1 MMELLSKKYTL
12 NEINDISFIGF
23 ECVLNDETLLLIEE
37 INNKVGSPSYIK
49 TPIFNKRIK
58 KNQNNCLGLIKINNN
73 AMNQK
78 KKIKE
83 ILNDDDWD
91 LLSSFEVTKI
101 EKKEGIDTEII
112 DIRSLLNMLTES
124 NFSNKYDSIILIL
137 DKLTVFS
144 LEEKNKMY
152 NVIIDITSGN
162 SFYSEIYA
170 RLFSKIAEKYKILND
185 LLTDRIKIY
194 LTNFEFVEN
203 VNKNESY
210 DEICKKNKENDK
222 SEAFSLFLVNLEKY
236 NVIKKEVIID
246 IIEQLLQKLLFYL
259 KNSLYKSMV
268 DKIIENLFILY
279 KKDWVENISIK
290 INEKDK
296 IKTKIIELINGIVEN
311 IKINIY
317 PGISNK
323 SKSYFKLID
332 ILEK

>member
-1 MMELLSKKYTL
+1 MELLSKKYTL

-23 ECVLNDETLLLIEE
+23 ECVLNDETLSLIEE
-37 INNKVGSPSYIK
+37 INNKVGSPNYIK

-58 KNQNNCLGLIKINNN
+58 KNINDGIGFLKKNDG
-73 AMNQK
+73 MNQK

-83 ILNDDDWD
+83 IINDDDWD

-101 EKKEGIDTEII
+101 EKKEGIDTEIV

-124 NFSNKYDSIILIL
+124 NFSNKYDSIIIIL
-137 DKLTVFS
+137 DKLNIFS

-170 RLFSKIAEKYKILND
+170 KLFSKIVEKYKIINELFFE
-185 LLTDRIKIY
+185 RIKLY
-194 LTNFEFVEN
+194 LNNFEFVEN
-203 VNKNESY
+203 VNNESY
-210 DEICKKNKENDK
+210 DELCKKNKENDK

-236 NVIKKEVIID
+236 NVIEKEVIIN
-246 IIEQLLQKLLFYL
+246 IIDNLLKKLLFYL

-279 KKDWVENISIK
+279 KKEWIENIFIK
-290 INEKDK
+290 INDKDK
-296 IKTKIIELINGIVEN
+296 VKTKIIDLINGIVEN
-311 IKINIY
+311 IKVNIY

-332 ILEK
+332 TLEK

>member
-23 ECVLNDETLLLIEE
+23 ECVLNDETLSLIEE
-37 INNKVGSPSYIK
+37 INNKVGSPNYIK

-58 KNQNNCLGLIKINNN
+58 KSINDGIGFLKKNDG
-73 AMNQK
+73 MNQK

-83 ILNDDDWD
+83 IINDDDWD

-101 EKKEGIDTEII
+101 EKKEGIDTEIV

-124 NFSNKYDSIILIL
+124 NFSNKYDSIIIIL
-137 DKLTVFS
+137 DKLNIFS

-170 RLFSKIAEKYKILND
+170 KLFSKIVEKYKIINELFFE
-185 LLTDRIKIY
+185 RIKLY
-194 LTNFEFVEN
+194 LNNFEFVEN
-203 VNKNESY
+203 VNNESY
-210 DEICKKNKENDK
+210 DELCKKNKENDK

-236 NVIKKEVIID
+236 NVIEKEVIIN
-246 IIEQLLQKLLFYL
+246 IIDNLLKKLLFYL

-279 KKDWVENISIK
+279 KKEWLENIFIK
-290 INEKDK
+290 INDKDK
-296 IKTKIIELINGIVEN
+296 AKTKIIDLINGIVEN
-311 IKINIY
+311 IKVNIY

-332 ILEK
+332 TLEK

>member
-23 ECVLNDETLLLIEE
+23 ECVLNNETLSLIEE
-37 INNKVGSPSYIK
+37 INNKVGSPNYIK

-58 KNQNNCLGLIKINNN
+58 KNLNDGIGFLKKNNDG
-73 AMNQK
+73 MNQK

-83 ILNDDDWD
+83 IINDDDWD

-101 EKKEGIDTEII
+101 EKKEGIDTEIV
-112 DIRSLLNMLTES
+112 DIRSLLNMLTEN
-124 NFSNKYDSIILIL
+124 NFNNKYDSIIIIL
-137 DKLTVFS
+137 DKLNIFS
-144 LEEKNKMY
+144 LEENNKMY

-170 RLFSKIAEKYKILND
+170 KLFSKIVEKYKIINKLFFE
-185 LLTDRIKIY
+185 RIKLY
-194 LTNFEFVEN
+194 LNNFEFVEN
-203 VNKNESY
+203 VNNESY

-236 NVIKKEVIID
+236 NVIEKELIID
-246 IIEQLLQKLLFYL
+246 IIEQLFKKLLFYL

-279 KKDWVENISIK
+279 KKEWVENISIK

-296 IKTKIIELINGIVEN
+296 IKTKIIELINGIIEN

>member
-23 ECVLNDETLLLIEE
+23 ECVLNDETLSLIEE
-37 INNKVGSPSYIK
+37 INNKVGSPNYIK

-58 KNQNNCLGLIKINNN
+58 KNINDGIGFLKKNDG
-73 AMNQK
+73 MNQK

-83 ILNDDDWD
+83 IINDDDWD

-101 EKKEGIDTEII
+101 EKKEGIDTEIV

-124 NFSNKYDSIILIL
+124 NFSNKYDSIIIIL
-137 DKLTVFS
+137 DKLNIFS

-170 RLFSKIAEKYKILND
+170 KLFSKIVEKYKIINELFFE
-185 LLTDRIKIY
+185 RIKLY
-194 LTNFEFVEN
+194 LNNFEFVEN
-203 VNKNESY
+203 VNNESY
-210 DEICKKNKENDK
+210 DELCKKNKENDK

-236 NVIKKEVIID
+236 NVIEKEVIIN
-246 IIEQLLQKLLFYL
+246 IIDNLLKKLLFYL

-279 KKDWVENISIK
+279 KKEWIENIFIK
-290 INEKDK
+290 INDKDK
-296 IKTKIIELINGIVEN
+296 VKTKIIDLINGIVEN
-311 IKINIY
+311 IKVNIY

-332 ILEK
+332 TLEK

>member
-23 ECVLNDETLLLIEE
+23 ECVLNDETLSLIEE
-37 INNKVGSPSYIK
+37 INNKVGSPNYIK

-58 KNQNNCLGLIKINNN
+58 KNINDGIGFLKKNDG
-73 AMNQK
+73 MNQK

-83 ILNDDDWD
+83 IINDDDWD

-101 EKKEGIDTEII
+101 EKKEGIDTEIV

-124 NFSNKYDSIILIL
+124 NFSNKYDSIIFIL
-137 DKLTVFS
+137 DKLNIFS

-170 RLFSKIAEKYKILND
+170 KLFSKIVEKYKIINELFFE
-185 LLTDRIKIY
+185 RIKLY
-194 LTNFEFVEN
+194 LNNFEFVEN
-203 VNKNESY
+203 VNNESY
-210 DEICKKNKENDK
+210 DELCKKNKENDK

-236 NVIKKEVIID
+236 NVIEKEVIIN
-246 IIEQLLQKLLFYL
+246 IIDNLLKKLLFYL

-279 KKDWVENISIK
+279 KKEWLENIFIK
-290 INEKDK
+290 INDKDK
-296 IKTKIIELINGIVEN
+296 VKTKIIDLINGIVEN
-311 IKINIY
+311 IKVNIY

-332 ILEK
+332 TLEK

>member
-1 MMELLSKKYTL
+1 MELLSKKYTL

-23 ECVLNDETLLLIEE
+23 ECVLNDETLSLIEE
-37 INNKVGSPSYIK
+37 INNKVGSPNYIK

-58 KNQNNCLGLIKINNN
+58 KSINDGIGFLKKNDG
-73 AMNQK
+73 MNQK

-83 ILNDDDWD
+83 IINDDDWD

-101 EKKEGIDTEII
+101 EKKEGIDTEIV

-124 NFSNKYDSIILIL
+124 NFSNKYDSIIIIL
-137 DKLTVFS
+137 DKLNIFS

-170 RLFSKIAEKYKILND
+170 KLFSKIVEKYKIINELFFE
-185 LLTDRIKIY
+185 RIKLY
-194 LTNFEFVEN
+194 LNNFEFVEN
-203 VNKNESY
+203 VNNESY
-210 DEICKKNKENDK
+210 DELCKKNKENDK

-236 NVIKKEVIID
+236 NVIEKEVIIN
-246 IIEQLLQKLLFYL
+246 IIDNLLKKLLFYL

-279 KKDWVENISIK
+279 KKEWLENIFIK
-290 INEKDK
+290 INDKDK
-296 IKTKIIELINGIVEN
+296 AKTKIIDLINGIVEN
-311 IKINIY
+311 IKVNIY

-332 ILEK
+332 TLEK

>member
-1 MMELLSKKYTL
+1 MELLSKKYTL

-210 DEICKKNKENDK
+210 DEICKKNKEKDK

>member
-1 MMELLSKKYTL
+1 MELLSKKYTL

-23 ECVLNDETLLLIEE
+23 ECVLNEETLLQIEE
-37 INNKVGSPSYIK
+37 INNKVGSPNYVK

-58 KNQNNCLGLIKINNN
+58 KNPNDVGFIKKNNDG
-73 AMNQK
+73 MNQK

-101 EKKEGIDTEII
+101 EKKKGIDNEIVE
-112 DIRSLLNMLTES
+112 IRSLLNMLTES
-124 NFSNKYDSIILIL
+124 NFNSKYDSIILIL
-137 DKLTVFS
+137 DKLIIFS

-152 NVIIDITSGN
+152 NVIIDVTSGN

-170 RLFSKIAEKYKILND
+170 RLFSKISEKYKIMNELFFE
-185 LLTDRIKIY
+185 RIKLY
-194 LTNFEFVEN
+194 LHNFEFVEN
-203 VNKNESY
+203 VNNKESY

-236 NVIKKEVIID
+236 NVIEKEVIIN
-246 IIEQLLQKLLFYL
+246 IIDHLLKKLLFYL
-259 KNSLYKSMV
+259 KNHLYKSMV

-279 KKDWVENISIK
+279 KKDWVENILIK
-290 INEKDK
+290 INDKDK
-296 IKTKIIELINGIVEN
+296 VKTKMIDFIIGIVEN
-311 IKINIY
+311 IKVNIY